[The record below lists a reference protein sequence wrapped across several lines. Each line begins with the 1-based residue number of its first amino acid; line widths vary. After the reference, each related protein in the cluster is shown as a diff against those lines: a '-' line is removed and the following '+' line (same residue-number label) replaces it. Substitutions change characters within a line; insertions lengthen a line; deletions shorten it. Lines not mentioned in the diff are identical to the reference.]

1 MGSKIKDITD
11 RLEDISTRK
20 AQLGLEKVAGKTNST
35 WKRTPTA
42 CLFDEP
48 QAHGRDDDKNK
59 ILDLLLSDEPLA
71 VIPIIGMGGLGKT
84 TLARLVYNDD
94 AVVKHF
100 TPRAWVCV
108 R

>member
-11 RLEDISTRK
+11 SLEDISTRK
-20 AQLGLEKVAGKTNST
+20 AQLGLEKVAGKIIST
-35 WKRTPTA
+35 WKRTPTT

-59 ILDLLLSDEPLA
+59 ILDLLLKDEPLA

-84 TLARLVYNDD
+84 TLAR
-94 AVVKHF
+94 
-100 TPRAWVCV
+100 
-108 R
+108 